1 MSDLMRMTGLSGI
14 DTDSMVQALVQTK
27 REKVTNLKNDQ
38 KKLEWKQTAW
48 QDLNSK
54 IYNLYS
60 KTLSNLRLTSAY
72 SKKKTVSSDTT
83 KASVVA
89 SGAAVDGTQTLKVNK
104 LAKAGYLT
112 GAKLGKHKKKD
123 ENGNDVM
130 VDWTAS
136 DKLLDIN
143 KDLKDKKFSITVGT
157 GDDAK
162 TTDIEI
168 TDEMTINDFVGKLNE
183 VGVKAN
189 FDTTNQRFFI
199 SAKGTGAANNF
210 SVIAVNPA
218 DPVETKTDENG
229 NPVKDANGNNVTVPK
244 VDTDALKALGLYEGD
259 YGTLDGSSSA
269 DAPKNQCV
277 KVEGQD
283 AEIVLNN
290 ATFVSDSNT
299 FSINGLTINA
309 LGVTD
314 EELSIVTSTDYD
326 GIYDTIKDFFS
337 EYNDLI
343 NEMDKLYNADS
354 ARKYDMLTDEQKESM
369 TDDEVE
375 QWENKIKGALLR
387 KDNNLSSIM
396 NAMTNTMLQ
405 GFYTNNLSD
414 KEKKNMTE
422 SEINDW
428 YAKNGGKKKY
438 LSDFGISTLSYFEAE
453 DNEHHAYHIAGDPD
467 DEFTSDKDDELKKA
481 IAEDP
486 EGTANFFASLCKSLY
501 SKMDEVMNTTS
512 EYSSIYKVYNDKQ
525 MKKDYADYTTKI
537 KEAENELNDYEDKW
551 YKKFSAMEVALSKL
565 QSQTNSISSMLGN
578 N

>member
-83 KASVVA
+83 KATVVA

-112 GAKLGKHKKKD
+112 GAKLDKHEKLD
-123 ENGNDVM
+123 ENGKKVK
-130 VDWTAS
+130 VDWTAA
-136 DKLLDIN
+136 DKITDISN
-143 KDLKDKKFSITVGT
+143 KLKGKKFSITVGT

-162 TTDIEI
+162 TTEIEI
-168 TDEMTINDFVGKLNE
+168 TDDMTINDFVGKLSDA
-183 VGVKAN
+183 GVKAS

-210 SVIAVNPA
+210 TITAI
-218 DPVETKTDENG
+218 DPDDPTKPDPDNSTGPEI
-229 NPVKDANGNNVTVPK
+229 PK
-244 VDTDALKALGLYEGD
+244 EDTEALKALGLAVDKD
-259 YGTLDGSSSA
+259 YGTLDGSA
-269 DAPKNQCV
+269 DGAKNQCV

-283 AEIVLNN
+283 AEIVLNG

-337 EYNDLI
+337 EYNDVI

-354 ARKYDMLTDEQKESM
+354 ARKYNMLTDEQKESM
-369 TDDEVE
+369 SDDEVE

-387 KDNNLSSIM
+387 KDNNLYTIM
-396 NAMTNTMLQ
+396 NTMTSTMLE

-428 YAKNGGKKKY
+428 YAKNGGKKMY

-453 DNEHHAYHIAGDPD
+453 DNEHHAYHIDGDSD
-467 DEFTSDKDDELKKA
+467 DEFTSDKDDKLKKA

-525 MKKDYADYTTKI
+525 MKKDYASYTTKI
-537 KEAENELNDYEDKW
+537 KEAEDKLNDYEDKW
-551 YKKFSAMEVALSKL
+551 YKKFSQMEVTLSKL
-565 QSQTNSISSMLGN
+565 QSQTSSLTSMLGN
-578 N
+578 

>member
-1 MSDLMRMTGLSGI
+1 MVNEMSDLMRMTGLSGI

-27 REKVTNLKNDQ
+27 QEKVTNLKNEQ

-83 KASVVA
+83 KATVVA

-112 GAKLGKHKKKD
+112 GAKLDKHEKLD
-123 ENGNDVM
+123 ENGKKVK
-130 VDWTAS
+130 VDWTAADKITDIS
-136 DKLLDIN
+136 DKL
-143 KDLKDKKFSITVGT
+143 KGKKFSITVGT

-162 TTDIEI
+162 TTEIEI
-168 TDEMTINDFVGKLNE
+168 TDDMTINDFVGKLSDA
-183 VGVKAN
+183 GVKAS

-210 SVIAVNPA
+210 TITAI
-218 DPVETKTDENG
+218 DPDDPTKTDPDNLTGPEI
-229 NPVKDANGNNVTVPK
+229 PKEDTV
-244 VDTDALKALGLYEGD
+244 ALEALGLAVDKD
-259 YGTLDGSSSA
+259 YGTLDGSA
-269 DAPKNQCV
+269 DGAKNQCV

-283 AEIVLNN
+283 AEIVLNG

-326 GIYDTIKDFFS
+326 GIYDTIKDFIS
-337 EYNDLI
+337 EYNDVI

-369 TDDEVE
+369 SDDEVE

-387 KDNNLSSIM
+387 KDNNLSTIM
-396 NAMTNTMLQ
+396 NAMTSTMLG

-422 SEINDW
+422 SEINAW
-428 YAKNGGKKKY
+428 YDKNGGKKKY

-501 SKMDEVMNTTS
+501 NKMDEVMNETS

-525 MKKDYADYTTKI
+525 MKKDYASYTTKI
-537 KEAENELNDYEDKW
+537 KEAEDELNDYEDKW
-551 YKKFSAMEVALSKL
+551 YKKFSQMEVTLSKL
-565 QSQTNSISSMLGN
+565 QSQTSSLTSMLGN
-578 N
+578 

>member
-83 KASVVA
+83 KATVVA

-112 GAKLGKHKKKD
+112 GAKLDKHEKLD
-123 ENGNDVM
+123 ENGKKVK
-130 VDWTAS
+130 VDWTAADKITDIS
-136 DKLLDIN
+136 DKL
-143 KDLKDKKFSITVGT
+143 KGKKFSITVGT

-162 TTDIEI
+162 TTEIEI
-168 TDEMTINDFVGKLNE
+168 TDDMTINDFVGKLSDA
-183 VGVKAN
+183 GVKAS

-210 SVIAVNPA
+210 TITAINPD
-218 DPVETKTDENG
+218 DPTEQDPDNQTGPEI
-229 NPVKDANGNNVTVPK
+229 PK
-244 VDTDALKALGLYEGD
+244 EDTDALKALGLAVGGD

-277 KVEGQD
+277 KVDGQD
-283 AEIVLNN
+283 AEIVLNG

-326 GIYDTIKDFFS
+326 GIYDTIKDFIS
-337 EYNDLI
+337 EYNDVI

-369 TDDEVE
+369 SDDEVE

-387 KDNNLSSIM
+387 KDNNLSTIM
-396 NAMTNTMLQ
+396 NAMTSTMLG

-422 SEINDW
+422 SEINAW
-428 YAKNGGKKKY
+428 YEKNGGKKKY

-501 SKMDEVMNTTS
+501 NKMDEVMNETS

-525 MKKDYADYTTKI
+525 MKKDYASYTTKI
-537 KEAENELNDYEDKW
+537 KEAEDKLNDYEDKW
-551 YKKFSAMEVALSKL
+551 YKKFSQMEVTLSKL
-565 QSQTNSISSMLGN
+565 QSQTSSLTSMLGN
-578 N
+578 

>member
-1 MSDLMRMTGLSGI
+1 MVNEMSDLMRMTGLSGI

-83 KASVVA
+83 KATVVA

-112 GAKLGKHKKKD
+112 GAKLDKHEKLD
-123 ENGNDVM
+123 ENGKKVK
-130 VDWTAS
+130 VDWTAADKITDIS
-136 DKLLDIN
+136 DKL
-143 KDLKDKKFSITVGT
+143 KGKKFSITVGT

-162 TTDIEI
+162 TTEIEI
-168 TDEMTINDFVGKLNE
+168 TDDMTINDFVGKLSDA
-183 VGVKAN
+183 GVKAS

-210 SVIAVNPA
+210 TITAINPD
-218 DPVETKTDENG
+218 DPTKPDPDNLTGPEIPKED
-229 NPVKDANGNNVTVPK
+229 TV
-244 VDTDALKALGLYEGD
+244 ALEALGLAVDKD
-259 YGTLDGSSSA
+259 YGTLDGSA
-269 DAPKNQCV
+269 DGAKNQCV

-283 AEIVLNN
+283 AEIVLNG

-326 GIYDTIKDFFS
+326 GIYDTIKDFIS
-337 EYNDLI
+337 EYNDVI

-369 TDDEVE
+369 SDDEVE

-387 KDNNLSSIM
+387 KDNNLSTIM
-396 NAMTNTMLQ
+396 NAMTSTMLG

-422 SEINDW
+422 SEINAW
-428 YAKNGGKKKY
+428 YEKNGGKKKY

-501 SKMDEVMNTTS
+501 NKMDEVMNETS

-525 MKKDYADYTTKI
+525 MKKDYASYTTKI
-537 KEAENELNDYEDKW
+537 KEAEDELNDYEDKW
-551 YKKFSAMEVALSKL
+551 YKKFSQMEVTLSKL
-565 QSQTNSISSMLGN
+565 QSQTSSLTSMLGN
-578 N
+578 

>member
-1 MSDLMRMTGLSGI
+1 MSDLMRVTGLSGI
-14 DTDSMVQALVQTK
+14 DTDSMVQALIQTK
-27 REKVTNLKNDQ
+27 SDKVTKLKNEQ

-83 KASVVA
+83 KATVVA

-112 GAKLGKHKKKD
+112 GAKLDKHETTD
-123 ENGNDVM
+123 ENGKKVK

-136 DKLLDIN
+136 DKLSDIDS
-143 KDLKDKKFSITVGT
+143 KLKGKKFSITVGT

-168 TDEMTINDFVGKLNE
+168 TADMTINDFVSKLSE
-183 VGVKAN
+183 AGVKAN

-210 SVIAVNPA
+210 TITAI
-218 DPVETKTDENG
+218 DPDDPTEEVTKKDENG
-229 NPVKDANGNNVTVPK
+229 NDVKVTVPK
-244 VDTDALKALGLYEGD
+244 EYTAALEALGLAVGKD

-290 ATFVSDSNT
+290 ATFTSDSNT

-326 GIYDTIKDFFS
+326 GIYDTIKDFIS
-337 EYNDLI
+337 EYNDVI

-369 TDDEVE
+369 SDDEVE

-387 KDNNLSSIM
+387 KDNNLSTIM
-396 NAMTNTMLQ
+396 NAMTNTMLG

-422 SEINDW
+422 SEINAW
-428 YAKNGGKKKY
+428 YEKNGGKKKY

-501 SKMDEVMNTTS
+501 SKMDEVMNETS

-525 MKKDYADYTTKI
+525 MKKDYASYTTKI
-537 KEAENELNDYEDKW
+537 KEAEDELNDYEDKW
-551 YKKFSAMEVALSKL
+551 YKKFSQMEVTLSKL
-565 QSQTNSISSMLGN
+565 QSQTNSISSMLGSN
-578 N
+578 

>member
-1 MSDLMRMTGLSGI
+1 MVNEMSDLMRMTGLSGI

-83 KASVVA
+83 KATVVA

-112 GAKLGKHKKKD
+112 GAKLDKHEKLD
-123 ENGNDVM
+123 ENGKKVK
-130 VDWTAS
+130 VDWTAADKITDIS
-136 DKLLDIN
+136 DKL
-143 KDLKDKKFSITVGT
+143 KGKKFSITVGT

-162 TTDIEI
+162 TTEIEI
-168 TDEMTINDFVGKLNE
+168 TDDMTINDFVGKLSDA
-183 VGVKAN
+183 GVKAS

-210 SVIAVNPA
+210 TITAINPD
-218 DPVETKTDENG
+218 DPTKPDPN
-229 NPVKDANGNNVTVPK
+229 NPTGPK
-244 VDTDALKALGLYEGD
+244 IPKEDTDALKALGLAVGGD

-283 AEIVLNN
+283 AEIVLNG

-326 GIYDTIKDFFS
+326 GIYDTIKDFIS
-337 EYNDLI
+337 EYNDVI

-369 TDDEVE
+369 SDDEVE

-387 KDNNLSSIM
+387 KDNNLSTIM
-396 NAMTNTMLQ
+396 NAMTSTMLG

-422 SEINDW
+422 SEINAW
-428 YAKNGGKKKY
+428 YEKNGGKKKY

-501 SKMDEVMNTTS
+501 NKMDEVMNETS

-525 MKKDYADYTTKI
+525 MKKDYASYTTKI
-537 KEAENELNDYEDKW
+537 KEAEDELNDYEDKW
-551 YKKFSAMEVALSKL
+551 YKKFSQMEVTLSKL
-565 QSQTNSISSMLGN
+565 QSQTSSLTSMLGN
-578 N
+578 

>member
-1 MSDLMRMTGLSGI
+1 MVNEMSDLMRMTGLSGI

-83 KASVVA
+83 KATVVA

-112 GAKLGKHKKKD
+112 GAKLDKHEKLD
-123 ENGNDVM
+123 ENGKKVK
-130 VDWTAS
+130 VDWTAA
-136 DKLLDIN
+136 DKITDISN
-143 KDLKDKKFSITVGT
+143 DLKGKKFSITVGT

-162 TTDIEI
+162 TTEIEI
-168 TDEMTINDFVGKLNE
+168 TDDMTINDFVGKLSDA
-183 VGVKAN
+183 GVKAS

-210 SVIAVNPA
+210 TITAINPD
-218 DPVETKTDENG
+218 DPTKPDPN
-229 NPVKDANGNNVTVPK
+229 NPTGPK
-244 VDTDALKALGLYEGD
+244 IPKEDTDALKALGLAVGGD

-283 AEIVLNN
+283 AEIVLNG

-326 GIYDTIKDFFS
+326 GIYDTIKDFIS
-337 EYNDLI
+337 EYNDVI

-369 TDDEVE
+369 SDDEVE

-387 KDNNLSSIM
+387 KDNNLSTIM
-396 NAMTNTMLQ
+396 NAMTSTMLG

-422 SEINDW
+422 SEINAW
-428 YAKNGGKKKY
+428 YEKNGGKKKY

-501 SKMDEVMNTTS
+501 NKMDEVMNETS

-525 MKKDYADYTTKI
+525 MKKDYASYTTKI
-537 KEAENELNDYEDKW
+537 KEAEDELNDYEDKW
-551 YKKFSAMEVALSKL
+551 YKKFSQMEVTLSKL
-565 QSQTNSISSMLGN
+565 QSQTSSLTSMLGN
-578 N
+578 

>member
-1 MSDLMRMTGLSGI
+1 MRMTGLSGI

-83 KASVVA
+83 KATVVA

-112 GAKLGKHKKKD
+112 GARLPQHQTTVDGKPAK
-123 ENGNDVM
+123 

-136 DKLLDIN
+136 DKLSDISS
-143 KDLKDKKFSITVGT
+143 DLKGKKFSITVGT

-168 TDEMTINDFVGKLNE
+168 TDEMTINDFVGKLSE
-183 VGVKAN
+183 AGVKAN

-210 SVIAVNPA
+210 TITAI
-218 DPVETKTDENG
+218 DPDDPDEVKKDENG
-229 NPVKDANGNNVTVPK
+229 DPVKDADGKEVKVPK
-244 VDTDALKALGLYEGD
+244 EDTAALKALGLAVGGD

-277 KVEGQD
+277 KVDGQD
-283 AEIVLNN
+283 AEIVLNG

-428 YAKNGGKKKY
+428 YAKNGGKKLY

>member
-1 MSDLMRMTGLSGI
+1 MVNEMSDLMRMTGLSGI

-83 KASVVA
+83 KATVVA

-112 GAKLGKHKKKD
+112 GAKLDKHEKLD
-123 ENGNDVM
+123 ENGKKVK
-130 VDWTAS
+130 VDWTAA
-136 DKLLDIN
+136 DKITDISN
-143 KDLKDKKFSITVGT
+143 KLKGKKFSITVGT

-162 TTDIEI
+162 TTEIEI
-168 TDEMTINDFVGKLNE
+168 TDDMTINDFVGKLSDA
-183 VGVKAN
+183 GVKAS

-210 SVIAVNPA
+210 TITAI
-218 DPVETKTDENG
+218 DPDDPTKTDPD
-229 NPVKDANGNNVTVPK
+229 NPTGPK
-244 VDTDALKALGLYEGD
+244 IPKEDTDALKALGLAVGGD
-259 YGTLDGSSSA
+259 YGTLDGSSSV

-283 AEIVLNN
+283 AEIVLNG

-326 GIYDTIKDFFS
+326 GIYDTIKDFIS
-337 EYNDLI
+337 EYNDVI

-369 TDDEVE
+369 SDDEVE

-387 KDNNLSSIM
+387 KDNNLSTIM
-396 NAMTNTMLQ
+396 NAMTSTMLG

-422 SEINDW
+422 SEINAW
-428 YAKNGGKKKY
+428 YEKNGGKKKY

-501 SKMDEVMNTTS
+501 NKMDEVMNETS

-525 MKKDYADYTTKI
+525 MKKDYASYTTKI
-537 KEAENELNDYEDKW
+537 KEAEDELNDYEDKW
-551 YKKFSAMEVALSKL
+551 YKKFSQMEVTLSKL
-565 QSQTNSISSMLGN
+565 QSQTSSLTSMLGN
-578 N
+578 

>member
-83 KASVVA
+83 KATVVA
-89 SGAAVDGTQTLKVNK
+89 SGAAIDGTQTLKVNK
-104 LAKAGYLT
+104 LAKAGYIT
-112 GAKLGKHKKKD
+112 GAKLDKHETTD
-123 ENGNDVM
+123 ENGNKVK

-136 DKLLDIN
+136 DKLSDIDSN
-143 KDLKDKKFSITVGT
+143 LKGKKFSITVGT

-168 TDEMTINDFVGKLNE
+168 TDEMTINDFVGKLSE
-183 VGVKAN
+183 AGVKAN

-210 SVIAVNPA
+210 TITAIDPNNP
-218 DPVETKTDENG
+218 TKEVTQKDENG
-229 NPVKDANGNNVTVPK
+229 NDVTVK
-244 VDTDALKALGLYEGD
+244 VPNEDTTALKALGLAVGED
-259 YGTLDGSSSA
+259 YGTLDGSA
-269 DAPKNQCV
+269 DGATNECV

-283 AEIVLNN
+283 AEIVLNG

-369 TDDEVE
+369 SDDEVE

-428 YAKNGGKKKY
+428 YAKNGGKKLY

>member
-83 KASVVA
+83 KATVVA

-112 GAKLGKHKKKD
+112 GAKLDKHEKLD
-123 ENGNDVM
+123 ENGKKVK
-130 VDWTAS
+130 VDWTAADKITDIS
-136 DKLLDIN
+136 DKL
-143 KDLKDKKFSITVGT
+143 KGKKFSITVGT

-162 TTDIEI
+162 TTEIEI
-168 TDEMTINDFVGKLNE
+168 TDDMTINDFVGKLSDA
-183 VGVKAN
+183 GVKAS

-210 SVIAVNPA
+210 TITAINPD
-218 DPVETKTDENG
+218 DPTEQDPDNQTGPEI
-229 NPVKDANGNNVTVPK
+229 PK
-244 VDTDALKALGLYEGD
+244 EDTDALKALGLAVGGD

-277 KVEGQD
+277 KVDGQD
-283 AEIVLNN
+283 AEIVLNG

-326 GIYDTIKDFFS
+326 GIYDTIKDFIS
-337 EYNDLI
+337 EYNDVI

-369 TDDEVE
+369 SDDEVE

-387 KDNNLSSIM
+387 KDNNLSTIM
-396 NAMTNTMLQ
+396 NAMTSTMLG

-422 SEINDW
+422 SEINAW
-428 YAKNGGKKKY
+428 YEKNGGKKKY

-501 SKMDEVMNTTS
+501 NKMDEVMNETS

-525 MKKDYADYTTKI
+525 MKKDYASYTTKI
-537 KEAENELNDYEDKW
+537 KEAEDELNDYEDKW
-551 YKKFSAMEVALSKL
+551 YKKFSQMEVTLSKL
-565 QSQTNSISSMLGN
+565 QSQTSSLTSMLGN
-578 N
+578 